1 MDSNLN
7 LQMNLGAL
15 QNKTPAKKTFLL
27 AETQKDV
34 FYV

>member
-1 MDSNLN
+1 MESNLN

-15 QNKTPAKKTFLL
+15 QNKPPAKKTFLL